1 MQKTSFLA
9 LLGENFPEKHS
20 GPSVKGG
27 VYPPLSAKVYV
38 VRREQQFAMRLP
50 AVCTKRPQV
59 KTEGLYSVLSPLFRM
74 RAPCPFLSL
83 IFFLG
88 QPNLELWINKQ
99 SFVFPE
105 FHSHQI
111 SCCEYSP
118 CTPAHKHVWLWW
130 IWNAAAGLCWMRTA
144 ESCEYMKCT
153 LVTPESWCCLP
164 NTIVNIGLELM

>member
-1 MQKTSFLA
+1 M
-9 LLGENFPEKHS
+9 
-20 GPSVKGG
+20 
-27 VYPPLSAKVYV
+27 
-38 VRREQQFAMRLP
+38 RREQQFAMRLP

-83 IFFLG
+83 IFFLAVSFLGQRSANASKLLQFIKG

-99 SFVFPE
+99 RFVFPE